1 MKMKEFG
8 PGGGGGGGRVSGASL
23 RSAIAIRVRIFSLTK
38 QQEMA
43 EKHSLCFQLKEDF
56 RSALFNVALMLVNDL
71 KRPLDAV
78 PHLNQLLKVNY
89 C

>member
-1 MKMKEFG
+1 MVGDENPHEFE
-8 PGGGGGGGRVSGASL
+8 GRDFVIDETVEESK
-23 RSAIAIRVRIFSLTK
+23 V
-38 QQEMA
+38 
-43 EKHSLCFQLKEDF
+43 EKYNICFQLKEDF

-78 PHLNQLLKVNY
+78 PHLNQLLKVTF